1 MRAYRLIAKLCAVIL
16 LLIVS
21 LGILG
26 VSQMIAI
33 SDANSE
39 YTRVVRE
46 EVARKVARM
55 QALRSLT
62 AGFFQVNRLCLI
74 ALIESD
80 GIAFKTSEEYA
91 ARQLAALASE
101 MDLLGNSSPADAEKF
116 QEFKALTESYRGD
129 VATFFKLLEEG
140 HEADAKEFRLQ
151 RLRPEIEQINDLLGE
166 AASSSNAQVTSRIEA
181 MTRSSENLGVT
192 GLIFSLWPFFVI
204 IIALVVTA
212 IVSLRYLAS
221 ADLSSEIPVG

>member
-33 SDANSE
+33 SDTSSE

-46 EVARKVARM
+46 EVARM

-62 AGFFQVNRLCLI
+62 AGFFQVNRLCLN

-80 GIAFKTSEEYA
+80 GTAFKTSEEYA
-91 ARQLAALASE
+91 ARQLADLASA
-101 MDLLGNSSPADAEKF
+101 MDLLGDSSSADAREF
-116 QEFKALTESYRGD
+116 QEFKALAESYRAD
-129 VATFFKLLEEG
+129 VAAFFKLLEEDR
-140 HEADAKEFRLQ
+140 EADAKEFRLQ
-151 RLRPEIEQINDLLGE
+151 RLRPEIEQINYLLGE
-166 AASSSNAQVTSRIEA
+166 AASSSNASVTSRIQA
-181 MTRSSENLGVT
+181 MTQSSEKLGVT
-192 GLIFSLWPFFVI
+192 GLIFSLWPFLVI
-204 IIALVVTA
+204 TIALAWTA

-221 ADLSSEIPVG
+221 ADLASEIPVR

>member
-1 MRAYRLIAKLCAVIL
+1 MRAYRLIAKLSAVIL

-33 SDANSE
+33 SDTNSE

-46 EVARKVARM
+46 EVARL

-80 GIAFKTSEEYA
+80 DTAFKTSEEYA

-129 VATFFKLLEEG
+129 VATFFQLLEEG
-140 HEADAKEFRLQ
+140 HQADAKEFRLQ

-166 AASSSNAQVTSRIEA
+166 AASSSNTQVTSRIEA
-181 MTRSSENLGVT
+181 MTRSSENLGIT

-221 ADLSSEIPVG
+221 ADLSSEIPVGYKGA